1 MVIRW
6 HLTGSPIKDT
16 LENEKETLTQI
27 KQQWLKKK
35 KKTWKESLVMPQGK
49 QLRTQIKQGT

>member
-35 KKTWKESLVMPQGK
+35 KTMKRIIGNASRKT
-49 QLRTQIKQGT
+49 IKDTN

>member
-1 MVIRW
+1 MVIKW

-27 KQQWLKKK
+27 KQQFKKNMK
-35 KKTWKESLVMPQGK
+35 RIIGNASRKT
-49 QLRTQIKQGT
+49 IKDTN